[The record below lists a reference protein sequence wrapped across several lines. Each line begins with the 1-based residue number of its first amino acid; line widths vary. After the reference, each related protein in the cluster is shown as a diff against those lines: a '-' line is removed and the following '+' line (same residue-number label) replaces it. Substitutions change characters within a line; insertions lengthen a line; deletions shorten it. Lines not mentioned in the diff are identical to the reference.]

1 MTDSPVCPV
10 CEQPIQLNESVYSWH
25 DHQPMEHLAC
35 HVRWLDASAKAE
47 ASADPAYGPMS

>member
-10 CEQPIQLNESVYSWH
+10 CEQPIHLDESVYSWL

-35 HVRWLDASAKAE
+35 QVRWLDASAKAD
-47 ASADPAYGPMS
+47 ASANPAYGPMS

>member
-10 CEQPIQLNESVYSWH
+10 CEQLIHLDESVYSWL

-47 ASADPAYGPMS
+47 ASANPAYGPMS